1 MSLKIRSL
9 LKQLKLD
16 NYNMKKWIFSTLIA
30 IVALSCNNN
39 EVAEK
44 IYGEKF
50 EINAPISPDE
60 LTQAI
65 DSQATIQDVQLS
77 GTIDESCPHSGCWM
91 VLKNTE
97 DKEIFVTYKDEAFT
111 TSLDIDGR
119 KVTLLGSGSY
129 NEKKDEYEFVA
140 SGLILD

>member
-65 DSQATIQDVQLS
+65 DNQATIQDVQLS
-77 GTIDESCPHSGCWM
+77 GTIDESCP
-91 VLKNTE
+91 
-97 DKEIFVTYKDEAFT
+97 
-111 TSLDIDGR
+111 
-119 KVTLLGSGSY
+119 
-129 NEKKDEYEFVA
+129 
-140 SGLILD
+140 